1 MGRYSFEGLH
11 RQDIRYGYSAGRLA
25 VLEKS
30 ILGKSAYHEL
40 VLARDVEEMLKLL
53 ESRRWFERR
62 GDVSW
67 EGVLDAKFE
76 SVYNLVCELAPERD
90 VFDIFFLKYSFHNL
104 KVRLKEELAGKK
116 TDTPL
121 FGIGPVLLE
130 KISVDR
136 FQDVD
141 CALDKEYFNALMR
154 EVGRHKIPLFESLVK
169 IWIDLANIKLF
180 FRFKAM
186 QRKDLSEFLF
196 ADGSLEQGFYIGIY
210 GLKPDDL
217 KREIRNNCYADLF
230 LSGIKCLE
238 ELESLCDTF
247 ALRCFDETRYIVFGI
262 EPLVRYLLYKE
273 NEIKML
279 RMIFIGK
286 ENGVPQ
292 NEIEEKIAGYY
303 V

>member
-1 MGRYSFEGLH
+1 MERYSFEGLH

-30 ILGKSAYHEL
+30 ILDKSTYHEL
-40 VLARDVEEMLKLL
+40 ALARDVFEMLRLL
-53 ESRRWFERR
+53 ESRHWFKKK

-67 EGVLDAKFE
+67 EDILDAKFE
-76 SVYNLVCELAPERD
+76 SVYNLVCELSPERG

-104 KVRLKEELAGKK
+104 KVRLKEELAGEK

-121 FGIGPVLLE
+121 FSIGPVLLE
-130 KISVDR
+130 KTSVDR

-141 CALDKEYFNALMR
+141 CELDKEYFNALRR
-154 EVGRHKIPLFESLVK
+154 EVGRYKVPLFESLVK

-180 FRFKAM
+180 FRFRAM

-196 ADGSLEQGFYIGIY
+196 ANGSLEQGFY
-210 GLKPDDL
+210 L
-217 KREIRNNCYADLF
+217 KREIGSNCYADLF
-230 LSGIKCLE
+230 LAGEKSLEKLE
-238 ELESLCDTF
+238 ELCEMF
-247 ALRCFDETRYIVFGI
+247 ALRHFNEMRYIVFGI
-262 EPLVRYLLYKE
+262 EPLIRYLLFQE
-273 NEIKML
+273 NEIRIL

-292 NEIEEKIAGYY
+292 GEIEEKIAGYY